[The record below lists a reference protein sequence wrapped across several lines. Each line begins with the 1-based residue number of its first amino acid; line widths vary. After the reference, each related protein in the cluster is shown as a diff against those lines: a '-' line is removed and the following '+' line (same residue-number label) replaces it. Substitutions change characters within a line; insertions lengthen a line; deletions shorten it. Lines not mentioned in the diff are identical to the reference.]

1 MIALTI
7 ILCLIIIF
15 QLILQL
21 GIKTDKRDRSLIKKD
36 NKQLTRLK
44 KDFRTLGLGVSR

>member
-7 ILCLIIIF
+7 ILCLITIG
-15 QLILQL
+15 QLTLQL
-21 GIKTDKRDRSLIKKD
+21 KRKTEKCDRSLIKKD